1 MMSESTFK
9 SVKIGLKM
17 HDIFAQTVVQEIGMD
32 RTVELFTKTAEKMGT
47 IQGGLLTQDGG
58 IKKFDVHM
66 AATLVR
72 ATYES
77 LGISMKMEEES
88 PRNVLVKCTKCPSYT
103 AAHELGIDD
112 KTIEC
117 WCRAS
122 HINFIDTMVK
132 QLNPDLSFR
141 LVKFRTTPEDFCGEE
156 IVAMID
162 LGLSTFVSANLNN
175 NLE

>member
-1 MMSESTFK
+1 M
-9 SVKIGLKM
+9 
-17 HDIFAQTVVQEIGMD
+17 
-32 RTVELFTKTAEKMGT
+32 FTKTAEKMGT
-47 IQGGLLTQDGG
+47 IQGGLLRQDGG
-58 IKKFDVHM
+58 IKKFDAHM

-72 ATYES
+72 ATYEN
-77 LGISMKMEEES
+77 LGISIKMEEES
-88 PRNVLVKCTKCPSYT
+88 PRNVLVKCTKCPNYT

-122 HINFIDTMVK
+122 NINFIDTLVK

-156 IVAMID
+156 IVEMID